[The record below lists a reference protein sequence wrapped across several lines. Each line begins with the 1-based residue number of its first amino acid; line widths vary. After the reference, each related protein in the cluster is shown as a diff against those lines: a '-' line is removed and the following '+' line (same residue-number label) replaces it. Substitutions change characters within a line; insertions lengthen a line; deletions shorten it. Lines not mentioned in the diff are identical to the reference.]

1 LYDLKEQLRASE
13 RRNSEFDILKAKFNK
28 MSEENQVMAETIR
41 TLLAQN
47 QSILDTQADV
57 SQNQNNYNEESIK
70 YGEKDP
76 IVQEV
81 IYQKLNEKIM
91 DLQSELAAI
100 KNTNDE

>member
-1 LYDLKEQLRASE
+1 
-13 RRNSEFDILKAKFNK
+13 

-91 DLQSELAAI
+91 DLQSELAVI
-100 KNTNDE
+100 KNTHDE